1 MALALN
7 FFWGGRD
14 NLMADV
20 FNIPDLAEVL
30 LSQSEELV
38 DEIVSWRREFHQFP
52 ELGFE
57 ENITSSKIVSA
68 LESIDSIEVV
78 KGLGVPTSVIGVL
91 GKGLHGSSIALR
103 VNMDAVPI
111 QEKTGFPFSSCF
123 PGMMHAC
130 GHDSHMAAL
139 LGAAKLLSLHK
150 DKLKRPVV
158 FLFQPAEEGKG
169 GAKKLIGEGFLN
181 KFRVGEMFGFH
192 FWPKIPYGE
201 LHTKKGL
208 FTALSDRIHIAIRG
222 TATHASSPHLGVDP
236 LIVAAN
242 IMLAMQGIITREV
255 DPLETAVITF
265 GQMEAGEIY
274 NIVPESAHLW
284 GTLRAFSEEVRD
296 FIKER
301 VESMVPLVAQAHRAI
316 ANVEY
321 IKNYPSLINDPLLT
335 EKVINLAKSFFG
347 ESQVFNMASPILN
360 GEDFSFYSLKVPC
373 NFMLLGT
380 GLDVGLHSAAYDVP
394 EDLIP
399 IGAAWLAYLGL
410 KV

>member
-1 MALALN
+1 
-7 FFWGGRD
+7 
-14 NLMADV
+14 MADV
-20 FNIPDLAEVL
+20 SNIPNLAEVL

-68 LESIDSIEVV
+68 LESMDSIEVV
-78 KGLGVPTSVIGVL
+78 KGLGAPTSVIGVL
-91 GKGLHGSSIALR
+91 GKGLHGPSIALR

-111 QEKTGFPFSSCF
+111 QEKTGFTFSSCF

-130 GHDSHMAAL
+130 GHDSTWL
-139 LGAAKLLSLHK
+139 PYWERLLLSLHR

-169 GAKKLIGEGFLN
+169 GAKKLIEEGFLD

-201 LHTKKGL
+201 IHTKKGL

-242 IMLAMQGIITREV
+242 IMLAVQGIITREL

-274 NIVPESAHLW
+274 NIVPNL
-284 GTLRAFSEEVRD
+284 
-296 FIKER
+296 
-301 VESMVPLVAQAHRAI
+301 
-316 ANVEY
+316 
-321 IKNYPSLINDPLLT
+321 LI
-335 EKVINLAKSFFG
+335 
-347 ESQVFNMASPILN
+347 
-360 GEDFSFYSLKVPC
+360 C
-373 NFMLLGT
+373 
-380 GLDVGLHSAAYDVP
+380 
-394 EDLIP
+394 
-399 IGAAWLAYLGL
+399 GAL
-410 KV
+410 